1 MQKEPDSTAGFKDT
15 TRLASDTHRSLPL
28 SFASPWIYKKKNE
41 RAFQSKENHE
51 HFINLWALGLRKY
64 EILLHQGST
73 AGGMFYC
80 DTSQMRSQE
89 AKIQNTFIIY
99 LITQQHSEVI

>member
-1 MQKEPDSTAGFKDT
+1 MQKELDSTGGFKDT

-28 SFASPWIYKKKNE
+28 SLSPHLEFTTKRKNE

-51 HFINLWALGLRKY
+51 HFINLWGLGLWKY
-64 EILLHQGST
+64 EILAASGQHCWWYL
-73 AGGMFYC
+73 FYC
-80 DTSQMRSQE
+80 NTSQMRSQE

-99 LITQQHSEVI
+99 MIT